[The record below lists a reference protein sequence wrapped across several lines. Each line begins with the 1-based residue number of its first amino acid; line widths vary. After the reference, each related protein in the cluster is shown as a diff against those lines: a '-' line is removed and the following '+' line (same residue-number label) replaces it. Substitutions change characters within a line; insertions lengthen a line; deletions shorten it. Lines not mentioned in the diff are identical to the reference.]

1 MDSVD
6 KPGFVMEKNP
16 DKMRGMNWLQFH
28 FLKLILMFNPREFRS
43 LFLVLATFI
52 QR

>member
-16 DKMRGMNWLQFH
+16 DKMRGYELVAIP
-28 FLKLILMFNPREFRS
+28 FLKTHTH
-43 LFLVLATFI
+43 V
-52 QR
+52 